1 MTKRQKEETYM
12 GGIEPINSLSR
23 GDLLEGR
30 INHGTIRHIVRI
42 ADSEWLLNILGQ
54 NIKKAGF
61 L

>member
-1 MTKRQKEETYM
+1 M

-30 INHGTIRHIVRI
+30 INDGTIRHLVRI